1 MQTGYLKTGYL
12 KNPRH
17 TLRPSSRRKLAKRP
31 PFGQSSPILAAAA
44 PPRLH
49 TPFPMSETFSSRL
62 DTLLKVETP
71 EAIDIYLRPAS
82 VFARSRAWFVDFII
96 RMVWIT
102 VSTMLLT
109 FVFQDALSY
118 SGNDFGK
125 GLFFFLLFVNGFF
138 TVWLYFVVFEVWWHG
153 QTPGKKIF
161 GLRVV
166 NDNGTHITWSAS
178 LLRNLLRV
186 FDAMPMFYGVGL
198 VTGLCNPYGRRLGD
212 ILASTVVVYVDKTR
226 GQAQRM
232 DLGGV
237 QAVIPPV
244 ALTREEQQAIL
255 SFVER
260 RRHLSAARTAELA
273 QMMAGAIFGRQEN
286 ERAAEQLI
294 LGLGKYYAGEQRGAA
309 E

>member
-1 MQTGYLKTGYL
+1 
-12 KNPRH
+12 
-17 TLRPSSRRKLAKRP
+17 
-31 PFGQSSPILAAAA
+31 
-44 PPRLH
+44 
-49 TPFPMSETFSSRL
+49 MSETLSSRL

-96 RMVWIT
+96 RIIWMT
-102 VSTMLLT
+102 VSTTLL
-109 FVFQDALSY
+109 VFIFSGSVNVYNDNNNFAL
-118 SGNDFGK
+118 
-125 GLFFFLLFVNGFF
+125 GLFFFLLFVNVFF
-138 TVWLYFVVFEVWWHG
+138 TVWLYFVVFEVWWNG

-166 NDNGTHITWSAS
+166 NDNGTHISWSAS
-178 LLRNLLRV
+178 LLRNLLRL
-186 FDAMPMFYGVGL
+186 FDALPMFYGVGL

-237 QAVIPPV
+237 PAVTPPV

-260 RRHLSAARTAELA
+260 RRHLSAARTGELA

-286 ERAAEQLI
+286 ERSAEQLI
-294 LGLGKYYAGEQRGAA
+294 LGLAKYYAGEQRRAA

>member
-1 MQTGYLKTGYL
+1 
-12 KNPRH
+12 
-17 TLRPSSRRKLAKRP
+17 
-31 PFGQSSPILAAAA
+31 
-44 PPRLH
+44 
-49 TPFPMSETFSSRL
+49 MSETLSSRL

-96 RMVWIT
+96 RMVWFT
-102 VSTMLLT
+102 LSTMLLA
-109 FVFQDALSY
+109 FVFSSA
-118 SGNDFGK
+118 SGRNISEGV
-125 GLFFFLLFVNGFF
+125 FFFLLFVNGFF

-186 FDAMPMFYGVGL
+186 FDGMPMFYGVGL
-198 VTGLCNPYGRRLGD
+198 VTSLCNPYGRRLGD
-212 ILASTVVVYVDKTR
+212 ILASTVVVYADKTR

-237 QAVIPPV
+237 QAVTPPV

-273 QMMAGAIFGRQEN
+273 QMMAGAIFGRDED
-286 ERAAEQLI
+286 ERSAERLI
-294 LGLGKYYAGEQRGAA
+294 LGLAKYYAGEQRRAA